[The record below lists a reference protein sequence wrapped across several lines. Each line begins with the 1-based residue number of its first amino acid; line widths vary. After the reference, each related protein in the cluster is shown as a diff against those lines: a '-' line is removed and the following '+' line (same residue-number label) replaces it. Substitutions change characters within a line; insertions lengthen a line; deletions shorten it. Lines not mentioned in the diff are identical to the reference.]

1 MRVLFASVKTCHVSW
16 CEVKSVLSSLTQPE
30 SLSLSDVSTST
41 SPTLVVKYA
50 SAKQNF
56 LITGEEIFEK
66 IDQLPRPSGGT
77 DGGIALNETFATLF
91 NSTGTC

>member
-1 MRVLFASVKTCHVSW
+1 M
-16 CEVKSVLSSLTQPE
+16 
-30 SLSLSDVSTST
+30 
-41 SPTLVVKYA
+41 KYA

-56 LITGEEIFEK
+56 LVTEEEIFEK